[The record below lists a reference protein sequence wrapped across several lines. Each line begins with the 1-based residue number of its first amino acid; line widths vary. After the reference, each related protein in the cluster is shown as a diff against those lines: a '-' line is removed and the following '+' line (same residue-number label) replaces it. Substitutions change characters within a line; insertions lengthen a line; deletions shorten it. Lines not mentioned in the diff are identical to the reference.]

1 MREIHLLAL
10 TLLATSA
17 AAFVVPLPRHASK
30 VLPARTGGQSMGLFG
45 DAFKNDDSLGKVQN
59 AGLKQ
64 DAAIRT
70 VTWVGPNGQKKESK
84 CIAGNKLRDVC
95 AGPPIVTRI
104 PGLNRGHY
112 SDCPH
117 IYTQTHGSQVARSAG
132 IPIKYECGDGKCK
145 TCEAMVGRGRAKIW

>member
-1 MREIHLLAL
+1 
-10 TLLATSA
+10 
-17 AAFVVPLPRHASK
+17 
-30 VLPARTGGQSMGLFG
+30 MGLFG

-84 CIAGNKLRDVC
+84 CIAGNKLRDV
-95 AGPPIVTRI
+95 
-104 PGLNRGHY
+104 
-112 SDCPH
+112 
-117 IYTQTHGSQVARSAG
+117 ARSAG

-145 TCEAMVGRGRAKIW
+145 TCEAMVGRGRAKICVTKMPNKDLTIKYNINK